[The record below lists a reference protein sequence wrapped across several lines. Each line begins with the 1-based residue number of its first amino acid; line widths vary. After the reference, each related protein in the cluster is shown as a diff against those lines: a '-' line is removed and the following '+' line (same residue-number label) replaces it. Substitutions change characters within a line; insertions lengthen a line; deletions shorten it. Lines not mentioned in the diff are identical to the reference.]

1 MRAMISA
8 AAVAAATV
16 LTAAGCGGAGG
27 PGGSGGLGAGASVV
41 PANTVAFVAL
51 DTDVSSGQWQAVDQ
65 LLQKFPQHD
74 QLLSQLQKSFEQKT
88 SLSWNDDVKPALGSE
103 LDLALLPG
111 ASAGAQPQLVFLT
124 QPADSAKFSALLAR
138 LKGGSNGG
146 GVSRQIGGWTV
157 AAESTAALDAVQNA
171 TATLSADNTYQD
183 ASAHLAGDSL
193 ARAFANGAEAQQL
206 LGSLPGQSQVT
217 TTGSARRVRPAAGHP
232 SAPAI
237 EPQAFQWGAADVVA
251 VDGGVKVEAF
261 ARSAAPVA
269 AILQRS
275 ALAQTPIQPY
285 TAQLIDEIPA
295 GPLFVADFQVAQG
308 EFELTDPA
316 KLPKPIQQL
325 LQAAPQLSGQL
336 DSILGGETAIYVR
349 PSLPVPEVTLV
360 TQPADTQAAVVAL
373 DSAVAALK
381 GAAAGA
387 AGPLGGALG
396 SVQVYHALLGGE
408 LVVSTS
414 QQGIAD
420 FRSAGPKLSADAAFT
435 GAMQAANVPQQTTG
449 FVYVNLEATLPLVE
463 AIAALAGVT
472 VPPALQG
479 SGLQPLRTLT
489 AFADRTRDESSFTVF
504 LAVK

>member
-1 MRAMISA
+1 MRLISA

-27 PGGSGGLGAGASVV
+27 APGSGGLGAGASVV

-65 LLQKFPQHD
+65 LLQKFPGSD
-74 QLLSQLQKSFEQKT
+74 QLLSQLQQSFEQKT
-88 SLSWNDDVKPALGSE
+88 NLSWNDDVKPALGSE
-103 LDLALLPG
+103 LDVAVLPA
-111 ASAGAQPQLVFLT
+111 ASAGAKPQLVVLT
-124 QPADSAKFSALLAR
+124 QPADAAKFGALLQKLQGKAGND
-138 LKGGSNGG
+138 L
-146 GVSRQIGGWTV
+146 VSRQIGGWT
-157 AAESTAALDAVQNA
+157 AASDSAAALDAVQNA
-171 TATLSADNTYQD
+171 TATLAADNTYQD
-183 ASAHLAGDSL
+183 AVGHLTGDTL
-193 ARAFANGAEAQQL
+193 ARAYANGAEAQQL

-217 TTGSARRVRPAAGHP
+217 STTPTVRRLRSGTTPGVPAVA
-232 SAPAI
+232 
-237 EPQAFQWGAADVVA
+237 PQAFQWGAADVVA
-251 VDGGVKVEAF
+251 VNGGLQVEVF
-261 ARSAAPVA
+261 ARSAPPVA
-269 AILQRS
+269 TTLQRS
-275 ALAQTPIQPY
+275 SLAQTPIAPY
-285 TAQLIDEIPA
+285 TARLVDEIPA
-295 GPLFVADFQVAQG
+295 GPLFVADFQVAPG
-308 EFELTDPA
+308 EFELADPS

-373 DSAVAALK
+373 DAAVSALK

-387 AGPLGGALG
+387 AGPLGALG

-420 FRSAGPKLSADAAFT
+420 FRSAGQKLSADPAFVE
-435 GAMQAANVPQQTTG
+435 AMQAAKVPQQTTG
-449 FVYVNLEATLPLVE
+449 FVYVNLEATLPLVQG
-463 AIAALAGVT
+463 IAALAGVT
-472 VPPALQG
+472 LPPALQV
-479 SGLQPLRTLT
+479 SGLSALQTLT
-489 AFADRTRDESSFTVF
+489 AFANRTRDLSSFTVF

>member
-1 MRAMISA
+1 MRALISA

-27 PGGSGGLGAGASVV
+27 APGSGADLGAGASVV

-65 LLQKFPQHD
+65 LLQKFPAHD
-74 QLLSQLQKSFEQKT
+74 QLLSQLQQSFEQKT

-103 LDLALLPG
+103 LDLAVLPG
-111 ASAGAQPQLVFLT
+111 ASAAAKPQLVVLT
-124 QPADSAKFSALLAR
+124 QPADEAKFGLLVGK

-146 GVSRQIGGWTV
+146 GFYRQIGGWTV
-157 AAESTAALDAVQNA
+157 ASESSAALDAVQNA
-171 TATLSADNTYQD
+171 TSTLATDNTYED
-183 ASAHLAGDSL
+183 ATAHLAGGSL
-193 ARAFANGAEAQQL
+193 ARAYANGAEAEQL

-217 TTGSARRVRPAAGHP
+217 STAPTVRGFRLGHGSGPPVAAQ
-232 SAPAI
+232 
-237 EPQAFQWGAADVVA
+237 EFQWGAADVVA
-251 VDGGVKVEAF
+251 VDGGVKVEVF
-261 ARSAAPVA
+261 ARSAPPVA
-269 AILQRS
+269 AVRQRS
-275 ALAQTPIQPY
+275 SLAQTPIPPY
-285 TAQLIDEIPA
+285 TAHLVDEIPA
-295 GPLFVADFQVAQG
+295 GPLFVADFQVAPGQ
-308 EFELTDPA
+308 FELADPT

-325 LQAAPQLSGQL
+325 LQAAPQVSGEL

-373 DSAVAALK
+373 DAVVSALK

-387 AGPLGGALG
+387 AGPLGALG
-396 SVQVYHALLGGE
+396 SVQIYHALLGGE

-414 QQGIAD
+414 QQGITD
-420 FRSAGPKLSADAAFT
+420 FRGAGQKLSADPAFVE
-435 GAMQAANVPQQTTG
+435 AMQAAKVPQQTTG
-449 FVYVNLEATLPLVE
+449 FVYVNLEATLPLVQG
-463 AIAALAGVT
+463 IAALAGVT
-472 VPPALQG
+472 LPKALQG

-504 LAVK
+504 LAVR

>member
-1 MRAMISA
+1 MRVMISA

-27 PGGSGGLGAGASVV
+27 PGSGADLGGGASVV

-65 LLQKFPQHD
+65 LLRKFPGHD
-74 QLLSQLQKSFEQKT
+74 QLLLQLQKSFEQKT

-103 LDLALLPG
+103 LDVAVLPG
-111 ASAGAQPQLVFLT
+111 AKPQLVVLT
-124 QPADSAKFSALLAR
+124 QPADAAKFSALLAK
-138 LKGGSNGG
+138 LQQGSNGG
-146 GVSRQIGGWTV
+146 GFSRQIGGWTV

-171 TATLSADNTYQD
+171 TATLAADNTFQD
-183 ASAHLAGDSL
+183 ANGHLAGDSL
-193 ARAFANGAEAQQL
+193 ARAYANGAEAQQL
-206 LGSLPGQSQVT
+206 LGSLPGQSEVT
-217 TTGSARRVRPAAGHP
+217 ATTPTIRHARNGTVQGIPVVA
-232 SAPAI
+232 
-237 EPQAFQWGAADVVA
+237 PQAFQWGAADVVA
-251 VDGGVKVEAF
+251 VDGGLKVEAF

-269 AILQRS
+269 AILQKS
-275 ALAQTPIQPY
+275 SLAETPIQPY
-285 TAQLIDEIPA
+285 TAHLVDEIPA
-295 GPLFVADFQVAQG
+295 GALFVADFQVTQG
-308 EFELTDPA
+308 EFELTDPT

-373 DSAVAALK
+373 DSVVAALK
-381 GAAAGA
+381 NAAAGA
-387 AGPLGGALG
+387 AGPLGTVAGG
-396 SVQVYHALLGGE
+396 VQVYHALLGGE

-420 FRSAGPKLSADAAFT
+420 LRSAGPRLSADPVFT
-435 GAMQAANVPQQTTG
+435 GAMQAAAVPRQTTG

-463 AIAALAGVT
+463 GIAALAGVT
-472 VPPALQG
+472 LPPALQG
-479 SGLQPLRTLT
+479 SGLQPLQTLT